1 MLRSLAGASLARAWS
16 AASAARHSPAAAAPL
31 SLPPRRAR
39 PLAAMAS
46 ATSAPVSA
54 AAGRASDVVI
64 VHVTVP
70 SREVGRA
77 IAAALVGE
85 RLAACVNIIPGL
97 ESVYIWGGAVNA
109 DAEELLLIKSRAAL
123 VPALA
128 ARVDKLHP
136 YGLAEVV
143 AVPVT
148 GGSDKYLSW
157 VRDVTAD
164 ASVTPADSAA

>member
-1 MLRSLAGASLARAWS
+1 
-16 AASAARHSPAAAAPL
+16 
-31 SLPPRRAR
+31 
-39 PLAAMAS
+39 MAS
-46 ATSAPVSA
+46 ATSAPISA
-54 AAGRASDVVI
+54 TAGGASDGVI

-70 SREVGRA
+70 NR
-77 IAAALVGE
+77 E

-97 ESVYIWGGAVNA
+97 ESVYVWEGVVNA

-128 ARVDKLHP
+128 ARVANLHP
-136 YGLAEVV
+136 YGLAECI

-164 ASVTPADSAA
+164 AAVTPADSGA

>member
-1 MLRSLAGASLARAWS
+1 
-16 AASAARHSPAAAAPL
+16 
-31 SLPPRRAR
+31 
-39 PLAAMAS
+39 MAS
-46 ATSAPVSA
+46 ATSAPISA
-54 AAGRASDVVI
+54 TAGGASDGVI

-70 SREVGRA
+70 NREVGRA

-97 ESVYIWGGAVNA
+97 ESVYVWEGVVNA

-128 ARVDKLHP
+128 ARVANLHP
-136 YGLAEVV
+136 YGLAECI

-164 ASVTPADSAA
+164 AAVTPADSGA